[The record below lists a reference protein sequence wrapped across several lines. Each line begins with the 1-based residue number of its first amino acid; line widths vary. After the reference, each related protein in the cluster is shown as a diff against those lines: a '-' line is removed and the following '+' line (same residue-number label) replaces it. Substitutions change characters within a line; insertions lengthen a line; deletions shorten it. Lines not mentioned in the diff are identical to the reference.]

1 MLFWEILK
9 ESLITLKSNK
19 MRTLLSILGI
29 VIGIGSV
36 IGLMAL
42 GAGSQKSMV
51 DKIQSLGSN
60 LLTVSPRDGEIT
72 LSDLKNIKNNDFLG
86 LIEETSPEI
95 SKRLQVVAGENNVN
109 QNVNGIYQSYFS
121 VKNYQIALGEIINQK
136 DNDTLNRVAVLGWQT
151 ATDLFEKPMLA
162 LNQKIKI
169 NNLTFKVI
177 GVLEEKGSSGMQNQ
191 DEIILIPLS
200 VAQKLLFN
208 SNELSSIAFSIRDEE
223 KIDQAKSIIGY
234 TLLEIHKINSIDE
247 ADFRIF
253 SQAEMLETMTS
264 VMQTMTGLLAG
275 IAAISLLVGG
285 IGIMNIMLVTV
296 TERTREIG
304 LKKALGAKNKTITLQ
319 FMMESIIITTLGGL
333 IGIIFGVGIATLI
346 SQLANLE
353 TVFTFNSIFLSV
365 GISILIGLIF
375 GIYPAQKAAKLQPI
389 EALRYE

>member
-1 MLFWEILK
+1 MLFFEILK
-9 ESLITLKSNK
+9 ESLVTLKSNK

-29 VIGIGSV
+29 VIGIGSM

-60 LLTVSPRDGEIT
+60 LLTISPKGSDIT
-72 LSDLKNIKNNDFLG
+72 LNDLKNINNNDFLS
-86 LIEETSPEI
+86 LIEKTSPEA
-95 SKRLQVVAGENNVN
+95 SKREQVVAGENNVN
-109 QNVNGIYQSYFS
+109 QNVTGILPDFLS
-121 VKNYQIALGEIINQK
+121 VKNYEISLGETINQE
-136 DNDTLNRVAVLGWQT
+136 DNDTLNRIAILGWQT
-151 ATDLFEKPMLA
+151 ATDLFEKPTLA

-169 NNLTFKVI
+169 KNLTFKVTGI
-177 GVLEEKGSSGMQNQ
+177 LKEKGSSGMKNQ
-191 DEIILIPLS
+191 DEAIFIPLS
-200 VAQKLLFN
+200 VAQKLVFN
-208 SNELSSIAFSIRDEE
+208 SDELTSIAFSIKDED
-223 KIDQAKSIIGY
+223 KIEQAKSVIGY
-234 TLLEIHKINSIDE
+234 TLLEIHNIDSVDD

-304 LKKALGAKNKTITLQ
+304 LRKALGAKNKTITLQ

-346 SQLANLE
+346 SKLANLE